1 MRRLLL
7 TENITA
13 DGRIEMLDEWFNPS
27 PDGDIQD
34 WLDAMRRL
42 GASSDA
48 VLLGRQTF
56 EDFRG
61 YWPQHTDEQAGAYLD
76 QVQKY
81 IVSSSM
87 TDPQWRNSTILSGD
101 PVEEVRRLKD
111 SAGGDIT
118 LSGSITLAH
127 AVLAAGL
134 VDEIR
139 LVIYPAIQGRG
150 KCLVA
155 EGTSFPRLEL
165 LESRAVPFRRGAA
178 PIWRDPRLSR
188 PGPTQS
194 APYPD
199 PLAVRGSCGRQ
210 GSRRVLGRSGSARC
224 PSLPRPAAWQGPA
237 LEVRHERAAC
247 RLRPMLH

>member
-34 WLDAMRRL
+34 WLDGMERL

-61 YWPQHTDEQAGAYLD
+61 YWPQHTDEPAGAYLD

-87 TDPQWRNSTILSGD
+87 TDPQWHNSTILSGD
-101 PVEEVRRLKD
+101 PVDEVRRLKD
-111 SAGGDIT
+111 SDGGDIT

-139 LVIYPAIQGRG
+139 LLIFPAVQGRG
-150 KCLVA
+150 KSLVA
-155 EGTSFPRLEL
+155 EGTSIPHLEL
-165 LESRAVPFRRGAA
+165 LESQVF
-178 PIWRDPRLSR
+178 
-188 PGPTQS
+188 
-194 APYPD
+194 
-199 PLAVRGSCGRQ
+199 
-210 GSRRVLGRSGSARC
+210 RSGV
-224 PSLPRPAAWQGPA
+224 A
-237 LEVRHERAAC
+237 L
-247 RLRPMLH
+247 LRYAVTNG

>member
-27 PDGDIQD
+27 PEGNVQD
-34 WLDAMRRL
+34 WLDATERL

-61 YWPQHTDEQAGAYLD
+61 HWPQHTDEPAGAYLD

-81 IVSSSM
+81 VVSSSM
-87 TDPQWRNSTILSGD
+87 TDPQWRGSTILSGD

-111 SAGGDIT
+111 SDGGGIT

-139 LVIYPAIQGRG
+139 MLVFPVVQGRG
-150 KCLVA
+150 KGLVA
-155 EGTSFPRLEL
+155 EGTSLPHLEL
-165 LESRAVPFRRGAA
+165 IESRT
-178 PIWRDPRLSR
+178 L
-188 PGPTQS
+188 
-194 APYPD
+194 
-199 PLAVRGSCGRQ
+199 
-210 GSRRVLGRSGSARC
+210 RSGVV
-224 PSLPRPAAWQGPA
+224 L
-237 LEVRHERAAC
+237 
-247 RLRPMLH
+247 LRYAVTNG